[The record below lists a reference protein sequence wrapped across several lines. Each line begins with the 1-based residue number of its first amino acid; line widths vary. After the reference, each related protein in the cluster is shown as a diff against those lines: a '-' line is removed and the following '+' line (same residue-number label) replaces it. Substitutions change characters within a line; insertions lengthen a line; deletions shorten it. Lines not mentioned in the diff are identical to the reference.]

1 MKKLGR
7 HILAEFTN
15 CDCKTLDCTELIEK
29 HLTASARA
37 SGATIVQTVFHR
49 YNPHG
54 VSGVIVI
61 AESHISIHTWPEY
74 GYAAVDF
81 FTCGEAV
88 DPRKACEHLKS
99 ALGASDAHTTEV
111 DRGIPSSTNEILAHK
126 PFDIT
131 RIQAGDDAV
140 LEPAEAEITAAG

>member
-15 CDCKTLDCTELIEK
+15 CDCAILNEIEEIEHQLTE
-29 HLTASARA
+29 SARR
-37 SGATIVQTVFHR
+37 SGAAIVKSVFHR

-81 FTCGEAV
+81 FTCGERV
-88 DPRKACEHLKS
+88 DPLRACEYLQQS
-99 ALGASDAHTTEV
+99 LGAGAAQIIEIA
-111 DRGIPSSTNEILAHK
+111 RGIPSENDEILAHK
-126 PFDIT
+126 PESVSHD
-131 RIQAGDDAV
+131 Q
-140 LEPAEAEITAAG
+140 LEPVR

>member
-7 HILAEFTN
+7 HVLAEFTN
-15 CDCKTLDCTELIEK
+15 CDCTLLNSIEEIEK
-29 HLTASARA
+29 HLTESARQ
-37 SGATIVQTVFHR
+37 SGATIVKSVFHR

-81 FTCGEAV
+81 FTCGESV
-88 DPRKACEHLKS
+88 DPMRACDYLQKALQAEKAHL
-99 ALGASDAHTTEV
+99 TEIA
-111 DRGIPSSTNEILAHK
+111 RGIPSSSDEILAHK
-126 PFDIT
+126 PENADVAEF
-131 RIQAGDDAV
+131 
-140 LEPAEAEITAAG
+140 EPVG